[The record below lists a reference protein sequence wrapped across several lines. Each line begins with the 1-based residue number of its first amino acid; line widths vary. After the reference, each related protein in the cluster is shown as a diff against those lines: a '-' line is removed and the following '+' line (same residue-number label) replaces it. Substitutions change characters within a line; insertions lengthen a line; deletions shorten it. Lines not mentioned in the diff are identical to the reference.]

1 MPLLNTLEAELK
13 AIDPKVVAADE
24 KIDAALVLKNKA
36 ADALEKEKAKVRK
49 LREIRDPLRL
59 EQMQLQSAVGN
70 VDGSPPA
77 QTVSNG
83 GE

>member
-1 MPLLNTLEAELK
+1 MPLLDTLEAELK
-13 AIDPKVVAADE
+13 AIGPKVVAADK

-36 ADALEKEKAKVRK
+36 AAALENEKAKVRK
-49 LREIRDPLRL
+49 LKAVRDPLRL

-70 VDGSPPA
+70 VNGSPPA

>member
-1 MPLLNTLEAELK
+1 MPLLDTLEAELK
-13 AIDPKVVAADE
+13 AIGPKVVAADK

-36 ADALEKEKAKVRK
+36 AAVLENEKAKVRK
-49 LREIRDPLRL
+49 LKAVRDPLRL
-59 EQMQLQSAVGN
+59 EQMQLQAAVGN
-70 VDGSPPA
+70 VNGSPPA